1 MSVSSY
7 QLSERVN
14 AQTIL
19 FWTVAIPIY
28 RAGLATLRTCQ
39 AIRAALPSLLFA
51 LAILTK
57 VLGLVAVVAGGAF
70 LALAFWVVLAKVA
83 FALVVIAAFAWATYP
98 RTRKPRSGWAVQP

>member
-7 QLSERVN
+7 QLSARVN

-28 RAGLATLRTCQ
+28 RGALAIETAWRF
-39 AIRAALPSLLFA
+39 IRAALPSLLFA

-57 VLGLVAVVAGGAF
+57 ALCLAAGL
-70 LALAFWVVLAKVA
+70 
-83 FALVVIAAFAWATYP
+83 IAAFAVVVAFWLPICQVIGALAGIAAFGWATYP
-98 RTRKPRSGWAVQP
+98 RTRAPRSGWGVQA